1 MVAFFAVTFTSCS
14 SFMMVVLS
22 VDCYLGLRRDVAS
35 GSMRNAFTVSVV
47 VWLLAGTLNCI
58 IPYVRVQQLVKFD
71 CSDLEFAYCVEKWP
85 HGIDLQAYRCVCVM
99 CACVC
104 ARVFAR
110 TVGAAP
116 PVCEYFAEVSCV
128 CLCVR
133 ACVCA
138 RGCVCIVTH
147 SLLHSTYSLHSSH
160 NPHSSNTA
168 MLQTPKY
175 SLSNVEYNTTEVVRV
190 VTPGTD
196 PSQ

>member
-85 HGIDLQAYRCVCVM
+85 HGIDLQAYRSVYHVCV
-99 CACVC
+99 
-104 ARVFAR
+104 R
-110 TVGAAP
+110 
-116 PVCEYFAEVSCV
+116 
-128 CLCVR
+128 VR
-133 ACVCA
+133 ACVRA
-138 RGCVCIVTH
+138 HGGCSATR
-147 SLLHSTYSLHSSH
+147 
-160 NPHSSNTA
+160 
-168 MLQTPKY
+168 
-175 SLSNVEYNTTEVVRV
+175 VRV
-190 VTPGTD
+190 FCGGVVCVSVCACVRVRAWVRVYCDT
-196 PSQ
+196 